1 MGGLKMK
8 NRRHKVI
15 REIIEQKRV
24 ETQCQLTEELQR
36 HGFSVTQAT
45 ISRDIKEIG
54 LIKVAS
60 GENSFRYSFPPGMLT
75 GNSFDR
81 AKRMLRENML
91 KLEITQ
97 FMLMIRT
104 LPGSAQGV
112 AFCLDGL
119 GWKEIAGCVAGDDTI
134 MLMARE
140 GEDAHKL
147 AERLQEL
154 AH

>member
-1 MGGLKMK
+1 MK
-8 NRRHKVI
+8 NRRHKMI
-15 REIIEQKRV
+15 REIIEQKNV
-24 ETQCQLTEELQR
+24 ETQCQLTEELQK
-36 HGFSVTQAT
+36 HGFTVTQAT

-60 GENSFRYSFPPGMLT
+60 GESSFRYSFPPGMLT

-91 KLEITQ
+91 KLEVNN
-97 FMLMIRT
+97 FMLILKT

-112 AFCLDGL
+112 AFCVDGL
-119 GWKEIAGCVAGDDTI
+119 GWKEVAGCVAGDDSI
-134 MLMARE
+134 LLMVRE
-140 GEDAHKL
+140 GEDANKL

-154 AH
+154 SQ

>member
-1 MGGLKMK
+1 MK
-8 NRRHKVI
+8 NRRHKMI
-15 REIIEQKRV
+15 REIIEQQNV
-24 ETQCQLTEELQR
+24 ETQCQLTEELQK
-36 HGFSVTQAT
+36 HGYNVTQAT

-91 KLEITQ
+91 KLQVNQ
-97 FMLMIRT
+97 FMLVMRT
-104 LPGSAQGV
+104 LPGAAQGV

-119 GWKEIAGCVAGDDTI
+119 GWKEIIGCVAGDDTI
-134 MLMARE
+134 LLVARE
-140 GEDAHKL
+140 GEDATKL
-147 AERLQEL
+147 AEKLQEL
-154 AH
+154 AQ

>member
-1 MGGLKMK
+1 MK
-8 NRRHKVI
+8 NRRQKMI
-15 REIIEQKRV
+15 REIIEQKKI
-24 ETQCQLTEELQR
+24 ETQCQLTEELQK
-36 HGFSVTQAT
+36 HGFEVTQAT

-54 LIKVAS
+54 LIKVSS
-60 GENSFRYSFPPGMLT
+60 GESSFRYSFPPGMLS

-91 KLEITQ
+91 KLEVSH
-97 FMLMIRT
+97 FMLVLKT
-104 LPGSAQGV
+104 LPGAAQGV

-134 MLMARE
+134 LLVTRE

-147 AERLQEL
+147 AESLQEL
-154 AH
+154 SQ

>member
-1 MGGLKMK
+1 MK
-8 NRRHKVI
+8 NRRHKMI
-15 REIIEQKRV
+15 REIIEQKSI
-24 ETQCQLTEELQR
+24 ETQCQLTDELQW
-36 HGFSVTQAT
+36 HGFNVTQAT

-60 GENSFRYSFPPGMLT
+60 GDSTFRYSFPPGMLS

-91 KLEITQ
+91 KLEINS
-97 FMLMIRT
+97 FMILIKT

-119 GWKEIAGCVAGDDTI
+119 GWKELAGCVAGDDTI
-134 MLMARE
+134 MLMTRE

-154 AH
+154 AQ